1 VVHDPLSMATIA
13 HESRY
18 AELMA
23 ARPAIPVTARDTRSS
38 LIIATRRVLGAA
50 LIALGERLQPRP
62 KARPVDAR
70 V

>member
-1 VVHDPLSMATIA
+1 
-13 HESRY
+13 
-18 AELMA
+18 
-23 ARPAIPVTARDTRSS
+23 VTARDTRSS